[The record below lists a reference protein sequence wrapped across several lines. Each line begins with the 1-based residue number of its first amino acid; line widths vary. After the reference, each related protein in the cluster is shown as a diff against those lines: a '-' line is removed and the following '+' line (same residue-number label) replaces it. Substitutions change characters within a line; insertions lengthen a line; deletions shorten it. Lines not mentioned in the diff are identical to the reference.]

1 MHKQE
6 DLLYFSHNMRFIDE
20 KGRALRIGWG
30 KRPLG
35 EGDFERLCRRF
46 RVNVTEM
53 PLNSGGFYY
62 RVKGRDHI
70 AIDSRL
76 TGTVKLKVQF
86 HELAHFLFHA
96 PESGATANFLSVG
109 QKTRVEYEA
118 DAFALCAIIPRKWL
132 EERSV
137 EEILGSEDIP
147 QEMLTERL
155 GVFLTY
161 GI

>member
-1 MHKQE
+1 
-6 DLLYFSHNMRFIDE
+6 MRSIEE
-20 KGRALRIGWG
+20 KGKSLRVGWG
-30 KRPLG
+30 KRPLTD
-35 EGDFERLCRRF
+35 EDFQRLCKRF
-46 RVNVTEM
+46 RVKVTEM

-76 TGTVKLKVQF
+76 SGIAKLKVQF
-86 HELAHFLFHA
+86 HELAHFLLHA

-118 DAFALCAIIPRKWL
+118 DAFALCAVVPRQWL

>member
-1 MHKQE
+1 
-6 DLLYFSHNMRFIDE
+6 MRSIEE
-20 KGRALRIGWG
+20 KGKGLRVGWG
-30 KRPLG
+30 RRPLT
-35 EGDFERLCRRF
+35 EEDFQRLCKRF

-62 RVKGRDHI
+62 RVKGQDHI

-76 TGTVKLKVQF
+76 SGVVKLKVQF
-86 HELAHFLFHA
+86 HELAHFLLHA

-155 GVFLTY
+155 GVFLPY

>member
-1 MHKQE
+1 
-6 DLLYFSHNMRFIDE
+6 MRSIEE
-20 KGRALRIGWG
+20 KGRSLRVGWG
-30 KRPLG
+30 KRPLTD
-35 EGDFERLCRRF
+35 EDFQRLCKRF
-46 RVNVTEM
+46 RVKVTEM

-76 TGTVKLKVQF
+76 SGIAKLKVQF
-86 HELAHFLFHA
+86 HELAHFLLHA

-118 DAFALCAIIPRKWL
+118 DAFALCALIPRQWL
-132 EERSV
+132 EHRAV

>member
-1 MHKQE
+1 
-6 DLLYFSHNMRFIDE
+6 MRTLEE
-20 KGRALRIGWG
+20 KGRSLRVGWG
-30 KRPLG
+30 KRPLT

-46 RVNVTEM
+46 RVTVTEM

-76 TGTVKLKVQF
+76 SGVAKLKVQF
-86 HELAHFLFHA
+86 HELAHFLLHA
-96 PESGATANFLSVG
+96 PEGGATANFLRVG

-118 DAFALCAIIPRKWL
+118 DAFALCAIVPRRWL
-132 EERSV
+132 EERTV
-137 EEILGSEDIP
+137 EEILAAEDITP
-147 QEMLTERL
+147 DVLTERL
-155 GVFLTY
+155 GIYLTY

>member
-1 MHKQE
+1 
-6 DLLYFSHNMRFIDE
+6 MRSIEE
-20 KGRALRIGWG
+20 KGRSLRVGWG
-30 KRPLG
+30 KRSLTD
-35 EGDFERLCRRF
+35 EDFQRLCKRF
-46 RVNVTEM
+46 RVKVTEM

-76 TGTVKLKVQF
+76 SGIAKLKVQF
-86 HELAHFLFHA
+86 HELAHFLLHA

-118 DAFALCAIIPRKWL
+118 DAFALCAIVPRQWL

>member
-1 MHKQE
+1 MRSIE
-6 DLLYFSHNMRFIDE
+6 D
-20 KGRALRIGWG
+20 KGRSLRVGWG
-30 KRPLG
+30 KRPLTD
-35 EGDFERLCRRF
+35 EDFQRLCKRF
-46 RVNVTEM
+46 RVKVTEM

-76 TGTVKLKVQF
+76 SGIAKLKVQF
-86 HELAHFLFHA
+86 HELAHFLLHA

-118 DAFALCAIIPRKWL
+118 DAFALCALIPRQWL
-132 EERSV
+132 EHRAV

>member
-1 MHKQE
+1 
-6 DLLYFSHNMRFIDE
+6 MRSIEE
-20 KGRALRIGWG
+20 KGKSLRVGWG
-30 KRPLG
+30 KRPLTD
-35 EGDFERLCRRF
+35 EDFQRLCKRF
-46 RVNVTEM
+46 RVKVTEM

-76 TGTVKLKVQF
+76 SGIAKLKVQF
-86 HELAHFLFHA
+86 HELAHFLLHA

-118 DAFALCAIIPRKWL
+118 DAFALCAIVPRQWL

>member
-1 MHKQE
+1 
-6 DLLYFSHNMRFIDE
+6 MRSIDE
-20 KGRALRIGWG
+20 KGRLLRIGWG
-30 KRPLG
+30 KRPLTDD
-35 EGDFERLCRRF
+35 DFQRLCRRF
-46 RVNVTEM
+46 RVTVTEM

-76 TGTVKLKVQF
+76 SGFAKLKVQF

-96 PESGATANFLSVG
+96 PESGATANFLSLG

-118 DAFALCAIIPRKWL
+118 DAFALCAIVPRKWL

-137 EEILGSEDIP
+137 EDILASEDIP
-147 QEMLTERL
+147 SEVLTERL
-155 GVFLTY
+155 GIFLTY

>member
-1 MHKQE
+1 
-6 DLLYFSHNMRFIDE
+6 MRFIEE
-20 KGRALRIGWG
+20 KGRSLRVGWG
-30 KRPLG
+30 KRPLTDD
-35 EGDFERLCRRF
+35 DFQRLCRRF

-62 RVKGRDHI
+62 RVKGREHI

-76 TGTVKLKVQF
+76 SGHAKLKVQF
-86 HELAHFLFHA
+86 HELAHFLFHS

-118 DAFALCAIIPRKWL
+118 DAFALCAIIPRRWL

-137 EEILGSEDIP
+137 EDILASEDIP
-147 QEMLTERL
+147 SEVLVERL
-155 GVFLTY
+155 GVFSTY

>member
-1 MHKQE
+1 
-6 DLLYFSHNMRFIDE
+6 
-20 KGRALRIGWG
+20 
-30 KRPLG
+30 
-35 EGDFERLCRRF
+35 
-46 RVNVTEM
+46 M

-76 TGTVKLKVQF
+76 SGIAKLKVQF
-86 HELAHFLFHA
+86 HELAHFLLHA

-118 DAFALCAIIPRKWL
+118 DAFALCALIPRQWL
-132 EERSV
+132 EHRAV

>member
-1 MHKQE
+1 
-6 DLLYFSHNMRFIDE
+6 MRSIEE
-20 KGRALRIGWG
+20 KGRSLRVGWG
-30 KRPLG
+30 RRPLTD
-35 EGDFERLCRRF
+35 EDFQQLCKRF
-46 RVNVTEM
+46 RVKVTEM

-76 TGTVKLKVQF
+76 SGIAKLKVQF
-86 HELAHFLFHA
+86 HELAHFLLHA

-118 DAFALCAIIPRKWL
+118 DAFALCALIPRQWL
-132 EERSV
+132 EHRAV

>member
-1 MHKQE
+1 
-6 DLLYFSHNMRFIDE
+6 MRSIEE
-20 KGRALRIGWG
+20 KGRSLRVGWG
-30 KRPLG
+30 KRPLTDD
-35 EGDFERLCRRF
+35 DFQRLCKRF
-46 RVNVTEM
+46 RVKVTEM

-76 TGTVKLKVQF
+76 SGIAKLKVQF
-86 HELAHFLFHA
+86 HELAHFLLHA

-118 DAFALCAIIPRKWL
+118 DAFALCALIPRQWL